1 MELKTNNLTLE
12 QKIHQMFILGYEGEN
27 PLASPQFINALKI
40 GLGGVIFFTQNI
52 FEKEKFKNAVNIIK
66 ENSLFPPFLSI
77 DQEGGR
83 VERTLNLYGGTHY
96 LSAYDAAQKGEDFVR
111 KQTQQIS
118 EELKDFGLNMN
129 FAPVLDVNTNPNNPI
144 IGKRA
149 YSSDCNK
156 VAKFG
161 KIAVDTY
168 LKNGIIPVGKH
179 FPGHGET
186 SVDSHLE
193 MPELNM
199 SLSELENTH
208 IKPFKALINDLPTI
222 MVAHVYYSAFDSQKI
237 PASVSENVIKNY
249 LRKKLGFKG
258 LVISDDMVMGG
269 IKKFTPLEACKK
281 AIKAGVNLF
290 IYRNSDDTTLEL
302 IQQVISA
309 VKNGEID
316 IMLIDESIEYIQVS
330 KKMLL
335 NIN

>member
-1 MELKTNNLTLE
+1 MDLKTNNLTLE
-12 QKIHQMFILGYEGEN
+12 QKIYQMFILGYEGEN
-27 PLASPQFINALKI
+27 PLACPNFINALKT

-83 VERTLNLYGGTHY
+83 VERTLNLYGGSRY
-96 LSAYDAAQKGEDFVR
+96 LSAYDVAQKGENFVR
-111 KQTQQIS
+111 QQTQQIS
-118 EELKDFGLNMN
+118 EELKDFGINMN

-149 YSSDCNK
+149 YSSDCNE

-179 FPGHGET
+179 FPGHGAT

-199 SLSELENTH
+199 SLAELANIH
-208 IKPFKALINDLPTI
+208 IKPFKALINDLPAI
-222 MVAHVYYSAFDSQKI
+222 MVAHVYYNAFDSQKI

-269 IKKFTPLEACKK
+269 IKKFTSLEACKK
-281 AIKAGVNLF
+281 AIYAGVNMF
-290 IYRNSDDTTLEL
+290 IYRNSDDATLEL
-302 IQQVISA
+302 IQQLITA

-316 IMLIDESIEYIQVS
+316 IKLIDESVEYIQSV
-330 KKMLL
+330 KKCC
-335 NIN
+335 